1 MTHSERDPRL
11 SADQLRTVE
20 QSSGTITLV
29 GVVHDHPASRFRASA
44 VVEDREPDVLAVEL
58 PPLALPL
65 FEQYARDQRSPPVFG
80 GEMSAA
86 IQAATT
92 DRVVGIDG
100 PTPGFCGRLLRELYR
115 TNASLETTRN
125 VFSGFLS
132 ATKHAAVCRAA
143 SVVTSVTGIRLEVD
157 APASYEA
164 DVTDDPRQQAVDE
177 QDHLDRARSILDV
190 LEPHHAS
197 QLRDST
203 REAYMA
209 ETLDSLDDD
218 VVAIVGQDHLDPI
231 TARLEADTITK

>member
-1 MTHSERDPRL
+1 MTDSERDPRL

-20 QSSGTITLV
+20 QPDGAITLV

-44 VVEDREPDVLAVEL
+44 VVEDREPDVLALEL

-65 FEQYARDQRSPPVFG
+65 FEQYARDERSPPVFG

-100 PTPGFCGRLLRELYR
+100 PTLGFCGRLLGELYR
-115 TNASLETTRN
+115 TDASLKTARN
-125 VFSGFLS
+125 VFSGLFS
-132 ATKHAAVCRAA
+132 AGKHAVVCRAA
-143 SVVTSVTGIRLEVD
+143 SVVASATGVRLEVD
-157 APASYEA
+157 APASYET
-164 DVTDDPRQQAVDE
+164 DVTDDPQQQALDE
-177 QDHLDRARSILDV
+177 RDHLDRARSVLDV

-209 ETLDSLDDD
+209 ENLDSLDGD

-231 TARLEADTITK
+231 AARLDAGTITK